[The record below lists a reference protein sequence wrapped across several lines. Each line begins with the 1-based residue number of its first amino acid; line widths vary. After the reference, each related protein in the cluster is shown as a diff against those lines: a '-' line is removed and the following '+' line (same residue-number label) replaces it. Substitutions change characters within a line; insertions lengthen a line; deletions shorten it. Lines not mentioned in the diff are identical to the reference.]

1 MSPSV
6 LLIDDEK
13 SFRLILESALTREGY
28 AVRTAPDVKSARAAW
43 AASPADLVIVD
54 RNLPDGDGVNLLS
67 ELKREAVES
76 NLDAT
81 FLVVTAYADV
91 DNAVLALKHGADD
104 YVTKPVQLPDL
115 LVKLRKGLERRALE
129 RRVQALR
136 RREPDVAAILR
147 RTQSPKMQRAL
158 EMAERVAESPDTPVL
173 IQGESGSGKDMIAS
187 FIHALTPGRCESA
200 MVELNCAAISEQLA
214 ESELFGHERGA
225 FTDAKAAKRG
235 LLELADGGT
244 VFLDEIADLGL
255 GVQGKLLRVLE
266 TMRFRRVGGTQ
277 DREVNVRVVSATH
290 RDLEAAVR
298 ERAFRLDLFHRLDV
312 FHLVVPP
319 LRERPEDILDL
330 TEQFMTVTAR
340 RLGRPIEGIA
350 PEAADALQAYAFPG
364 NVRELRNV
372 VERGVIL
379 EKGKQLTLRSIVLG
393 RGMPATDEPDA
404 RGEPFLRI
412 DAKEDGEPLTLREV
426 ERAYVARVLEH
437 TGWNKTKA
445 AKLLGIT
452 FPTIQRK
459 VQDYDLG

>member
-1 MSPSV
+1 MTPSV

-147 RTQSPKMQRAL
+147 RTKSAKMQRAL

-173 IQGESGSGKDMIAS
+173 IQGESGSGKDMLAS
-187 FIHALTPGRCESA
+187 FIHALTPGRSESA

-225 FTDAKAAKRG
+225 FTDAKTAKRG

-255 GVQGKLLRVLE
+255 GVQGKLLRVLK

-277 DREVNVRVVSATH
+277 DRAVDVRVISATH
-290 RDLEAAVR
+290 RDLEGAVA

-340 RLGRPIEGIA
+340 RLGRRIESISA
-350 PEAADALQAYAFPG
+350 EAKEALQSYAFPG

-379 EKGKQLTLRSIVLG
+379 EKTNELTLRSIVLG
-393 RGMPATDEPDA
+393 RGMPASEAQGEAFLRVDA
-404 RGEPFLRI
+404 R
-412 DAKEDGEPLTLREV
+412 EDGELPSLREV
-426 ERAYVARVLEH
+426 ERDYVARVLEH

-445 AKLLGIT
+445 AKILGIT
-452 FPTIQRK
+452 FPTIQKK
-459 VQDYDLG
+459 VQDYGLG

>member
-1 MSPSV
+1 MTPSV

-13 SFRLILESALTREGY
+13 SFRLILESALEREGY
-28 AVRTAPDVKSARAAW
+28 AVRTAPDIKRARELW
-43 AASPADLVIVD
+43 TEQGTDLVIVD
-54 RNLPDGDGVNLLS
+54 RNLPDGDGVDLLS
-67 ELKREAVES
+67 EMKQDAALR
-76 NLDAT
+76 NLDTT
-81 FLVVTAYADV
+81 FLVVTAYADI
-91 DNAVLALKHGADD
+91 DNAVLALKRGADD

-136 RREPDVAAILR
+136 RGEPDVAAILR
-147 RTQSPKMQRAL
+147 RTRNPKMQRAL

-173 IQGESGSGKDMIAS
+173 IQGESGSGKDMVAR
-187 FIHALTPGRCESA
+187 FIHALTPGRADYA

-255 GVQGKLLRVLE
+255 GVQGKLLRVFE
-266 TMRFRRVGGTQ
+266 TLRFRRVGGTQ
-277 DREVNVRVVSATH
+277 DREVNVRVLSATH
-290 RDLEAAVR
+290 RDLEAAVA

-312 FHLVVPP
+312 FHLIVPP

-330 TEQFMTVTAR
+330 TEHFMMATAR
-340 RLGRPIEGIA
+340 RLGRPIDGIA
-350 PEAADALQAYAFPG
+350 PEAARALQAYPFPG

-379 EKGKQLTLRSIVLG
+379 ETGRELTLRSIILG
-393 RGMPATDEPDA
+393 RGMPPVGDDTVPL
-404 RGEPFLRI
+404 LRI
-412 DAKEDGEPLTLREV
+412 LPRDDGEFPTLREV
-426 ERAYVARVLEH
+426 ERDYVVRVLEH
-437 TGWNKTKA
+437 TSWNKTKA
-445 AKLLGIT
+445 AKILGIT
-452 FPTIQRK
+452 FPTIQKK
-459 VQDYDLG
+459 VQDYGLG